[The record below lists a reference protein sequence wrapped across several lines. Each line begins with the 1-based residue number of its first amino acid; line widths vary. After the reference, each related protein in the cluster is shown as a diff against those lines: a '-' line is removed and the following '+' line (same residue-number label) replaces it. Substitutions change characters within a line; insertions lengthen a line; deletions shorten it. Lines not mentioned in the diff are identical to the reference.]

1 MKITNNFNLPKTLVK
16 LADTQRLQYDKG
28 ADYSVTEIIS
38 PPRIQRLR
46 KKHYA
51 KMETDISSMLWQM
64 MGTALHNVAENSEVK
79 DYINEQRLIHTI
91 EGVTLSGAI
100 DVQVIDGNDV
110 TIIDYKFCSV
120 YSVMDVKPEWELQLN
135 IYGWLV
141 NKVKKLNI
149 KKLQICAIIRDWNR
163 RGIQNSSDYPKAPVQ
178 IVDIPVWKDEDVEAY
193 IKERVKLH
201 KKSKLLSD
209 IGEELPLCTDEER
222 WKKPTKYAVM
232 KKGAKRAVKLFDDL
246 DTANTVCAENN
257 KEGSFYVEKRVG
269 EAIRCTGNYCG
280 VAEWCSQYNKEVIAN
295 QDGEPS

>member
-1 MKITNNFNLPKTLVK
+1 
-16 LADTQRLQYDKG
+16 
-28 ADYSVTEIIS
+28 
-38 PPRIQRLR
+38 
-46 KKHYA
+46 
-51 KMETDISSMLWQM
+51 METDISSMLWQM

-79 DYINEQRLIHTI
+79 DYVNEQRLIHTI
-91 EGVTLSGAI
+91 EGDIVGAI

-120 YSVMDVKPEWELQLN
+120 YSVMDVKPGMG
-135 IYGWLV
+135 IAVKYYGWLV

-149 KKLQICAIIRDWNR
+149 KKLQICAMIRDWNR

-209 IGEELPLCTDEER
+209 IGDELPLCTDEE
-222 WKKPTKYAVM
+222 KVEEAYEVCSNEE
-232 KKGAKRAVKLFDDL
+232 GAKRAVKLFDDL

-269 EAIRCTGNYCG
+269 EAIRCTGKLLRSRRVVQSIQQRSYCQSR
-280 VAEWCSQYNKEVIAN
+280 WRTILNKKVSSIIYLG
-295 QDGEPS
+295 QL

>member
-1 MKITNNFNLPKTLVK
+1 MPKTLVK

-79 DYINEQRLIHTI
+79 DYVNEQRLIHTI

-120 YSVMDVKPEWELQLN
+120 YSVMDVKPEWEL
-135 IYGWLV
+135 
-141 NKVKKLNI
+141 
-149 KKLQICAIIRDWNR
+149 
-163 RGIQNSSDYPKAPVQ
+163 
-178 IVDIPVWKDEDVEAY
+178 
-193 IKERVKLH
+193 
-201 KKSKLLSD
+201 
-209 IGEELPLCTDEER
+209 
-222 WKKPTKYAVM
+222 
-232 KKGAKRAVKLFDDL
+232 
-246 DTANTVCAENN
+246 
-257 KEGSFYVEKRVG
+257 GS
-269 EAIRCTGNYCG
+269 
-280 VAEWCSQYNKEVIAN
+280 
-295 QDGEPS
+295 